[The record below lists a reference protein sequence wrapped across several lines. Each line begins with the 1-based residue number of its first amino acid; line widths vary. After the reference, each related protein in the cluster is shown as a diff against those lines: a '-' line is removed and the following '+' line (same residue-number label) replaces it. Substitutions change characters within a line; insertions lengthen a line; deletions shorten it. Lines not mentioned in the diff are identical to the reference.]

1 MACLTQIVRL
11 RLEERPA
18 ATGYTLTAPIT
29 NVMSQGEDEGNFI
42 CEPMAQA
49 LMHQQYDMMA
59 FWRLLALC
67 HTVQPEMVLGNME
80 YQAQSPDEK
89 ALVEAARYAPSV
101 LPVFFAARACVCLR
115 HIVMRS

>member
-1 MACLTQIVRL
+1 
-11 RLEERPA
+11 
-18 ATGYTLTAPIT
+18 
-29 NVMSQGEDEGNFI
+29 MSQGEDEGNFI

-67 HTVQPEMVLGNME
+67 HTVQPEMVLGDME

-89 ALVEAARYAPSV
+89 ALVEAARYAPSRPPVSLLRNQLAIHLNV
-101 LPVFFAARACVCLR
+101 LCSNTSP
-115 HIVMRS
+115 